1 MSSSQS
7 RLDGTPRDVIAV
19 RLDARGQ
26 LRNPVRVGTASTYAA
41 ARRLV
46 SETGYPVAPAELRDC
61 GSVVNPDGQDAF
73 GVAVLI

>member
-26 LRNPVRVGTASTYAA
+26 LLNPVRVGTASSYAA

-46 SETGYPVAPAELRDC
+46 SETGYLVAPGAVGDC
-61 GSVVNPDGQDAF
+61 GAVVSPDGLDAF
-73 GVAVLI
+73 AVAVLV